1 MWVQRLLTM
10 VYGLG
15 FGDETV
21 DIETSF
27 AIFIV
32 EDLVLDVWDWLQGRD
47 FFFFFFNL
55 SLFSLKLTNKKIVFI
70 F

>member
-1 MWVQRLLTM
+1 M

-32 EDLVLDVWDWLQGRD
+32 EDLVLDVRDWL
-47 FFFFFFNL
+47 
-55 SLFSLKLTNKKIVFI
+55 
-70 F
+70 

>member
-1 MWVQRLLTM
+1 M

-21 DIETSF
+21 GIETSF

-32 EDLVLDVWDWLQGRD
+32 EDLVLDIRDW
-47 FFFFFFNL
+47 
-55 SLFSLKLTNKKIVFI
+55 I
-70 F
+70 